1 MTTMTPTPM
10 AFNNPNHTPE
20 IQALLRAVEET
31 FGRSVASTSHFTA
44 LSYTI
49 ESVTGNYMSDS
60 TLKRLWNYV
69 PSAAAP
75 RISTLDILSQYA
87 GYRNFNAFCDKL
99 RQDNKNSSEFF
110 TSVYIASEDIPKD
123 GCIEFG
129 WSPDRLVT
137 LRHLGECRFR
147 VESSR
152 NSKLQPGDEF
162 ETASFMTSYP
172 LYISRILRK
181 GEWTSSFVAGKN
193 GGLTVLRLL

>member
-1 MTTMTPTPM
+1 MKTMTPTPM

-87 GYRNFNAFCDKL
+87 GYRIYLSIYCL
-99 RQDNKNSSEFF
+99 GGYSERRMHR
-110 TSVYIASEDIPKD
+110 I
-123 GCIEFG
+123 
-129 WSPDRLVT
+129 RLVSGQT
-137 LRHLGECRFR
+137 
-147 VESSR
+147 
-152 NSKLQPGDEF
+152 GDAQ
-162 ETASFMTSYP
+162 ASWRMPFP
-172 LYISRILRK
+172 R
-181 GEWTSSFVAGKN
+181 
-193 GGLTVLRLL
+193 